1 MSCIKRGDLFFG
13 YCGKDASTCVA
24 ISEGYVDEYDGFTYV
39 PILDEDLIFHLCN
52 SVLLVKDGEQEEL
65 KDKFNQSVCFTLGTD
80 CNAYGLICSL
90 FDVKADYHNYEND
103 SDWFG
108 LPLFTVKRNSL
119 IAILRQIAL
128 YGKMPELYYILD
140 NEPNVIYLS
149 LYKDKCRSYDYQFGK
164 IVSIEDT
171 QINPHNYISNYQA
184 YNSDLP
190 F

>member
-1 MSCIKRGDLFFG
+1 MSGIKRGDLFLGYFG
-13 YCGKDASTCVA
+13 KGASICVSL
-24 ISEGYVDEYDGFTYV
+24 SEGYVKYDGFTYV
-39 PILDEDLIFHLCN
+39 PVLDEDLIFHLCN

-65 KDKFNQSVCFTLGTD
+65 KDKFNQSVCFILGSCTNEYD
-80 CNAYGLICSL
+80 LICSL
-90 FDVKADYHNYEND
+90 FDVKVDYHNYEND
-103 SDWFG
+103 SAWFG
-108 LPLFTVKRNSL
+108 LPLFTVKRNNL

-128 YGKMPELYYILD
+128 DGKMPELYYILD

-149 LYKDKCRSYDYQFGK
+149 LYKEQCRSYNYQFG
-164 IVSIEDT
+164 VSIEDT